1 MRGLLKSLVI
11 ALAIAAPL
19 PASADTVLKPLVTGN
34 DSRGWDGVGRID
46 FGGRSFCTGSLISED
61 LVLTAAHCLYR
72 PDTGEAYAPGDIQF
86 LAGWR
91 NGRAAAYRGVRLAM
105 AHPDYL
111 AETDR
116 TRRVAHDLALLQL
129 DQPVRMHTVSPFA
142 TEKLPRKGAEVG
154 VVSYAHDRPDSP
166 ALQEMCHVLARQSGV
181 LVLSCDIDF
190 GSSGAPVFVLE
201 GGVPTIVSVIS
212 SKADS
217 NGSKVA
223 LGTDLQAPLADLRR
237 LMAKSDGVFAK
248 PVPVTRKLS
257 QDGGRQDSGAKFL
270 RP

>member
-1 MRGLLKSLVI
+1 M
-11 ALAIAAPL
+11 AIAMAILAPL
-19 PASADTVLKPLVTGN
+19 PALADTVLKPLVTGN

-72 PDTGEAYAPGDIQF
+72 AETGEAYAPGDIQF

-116 TRRVAHDLALLQL
+116 TLRVSHDLALLQL
-129 DQPVRMHTVSPFA
+129 DQPVRLHTVSPFA
-142 TEKLPRKGAEVG
+142 TEGLPRRGTEVG
-154 VVSYAHDRPDSP
+154 VVSYAHDRADSP
-166 ALQEMCHVLARQSGV
+166 ALQETCQVLARQSGV

-217 NGSKVA
+217 NGHKVA
-223 LGTDLQAPLADLRR
+223 LGTDLKGPLADLRS
-237 LMAKSDGVFAK
+237 LMARSDGVFVR
-248 PVPVTRKLS
+248 PVPVTRKQPL
-257 QDGGRQDSGAKFL
+257 DGGRLGSGAKFL